1 MVEKG
6 DRREEKRKRIMQA
19 ALKIFSRKGYTPAAV
34 DEVAAEAGIGKG
46 TLYLYFKDKE
56 ELFFS
61 TIMSVVEDLA
71 SMIQS
76 EIPDGLSSV
85 EALFRLV
92 RLQFE
97 FFSRNRDFFN
107 IYLTILNYNLL
118 SNYTDLFQSL
128 VDKQKLLYEFEV
140 EIVEKGKREGYI
152 RKDIE
157 TGLIVS
163 SFQGMIHDVV
173 AKMCFDNTSVSF
185 DVDEK
190 AKLVMKLFL
199 EGAGTSSGLYG
210 RSYSKW
216 Q

>member
-1 MVEKG
+1 MEKD
-6 DRREEKRKRIMQA
+6 DRREEKRKRIIQA

-61 TIMSVVEDLA
+61 TIMSVVENLA

-85 EALFRLV
+85 EALFRLG

-128 VDKQKLLYEFEV
+128 VDKQKLLYKFEV

-185 DVDEK
+185 DADEK
-190 AKLVMKLFL
+190 ANIVMKLFL
-199 EGAGTSSGLYG
+199 EGAGTSSGPYG
-210 RSYSKW
+210 RSYNKW